1 MEYQKNCLAKISDSC
16 IHDLVDVR
24 MLVQLAEER
33 KLAIT
38 STSKSLLDEM
48 EKKKKKT
55 RKIDFSITNIIYLR
69 KQ

>member
-1 MEYQKNCLAKISDSC
+1 MEYQKIYLAEISDSC
-16 IHDLVDVR
+16 IHDLVDVL

-48 EKKKKKT
+48 EKKKKKLG
-55 RKIDFSITNIIYLR
+55 KLIFQLLI
-69 KQ
+69 